1 MNLDRFMLFENKVQL
16 NPSQKD
22 NERRQW
28 RHVHDVVDLMAMMT
42 AELMF
47 RGQGDSGPGVT
58 SVTSGKSTWHADRS

>member
-1 MNLDRFMLFENKVQL
+1 MLFKNKVQLKESL

-28 RHVHDVVDLMAMMT
+28 RRVHEVVELVAMST

-47 RGQGDSGPGVT
+47 RGHVP
-58 SVTSGKSTWHADRS
+58 